1 MKKSFVTK
9 PDFKTRMWK
18 FGLKLLGFAS
28 VSMYISCTKYGA
40 PVPEYGIPTND
51 IIFKGMVS
59 SADSLKP
66 IQNIQVK
73 INNVYGNSVS
83 GVSDNLGNYTLVE
96 NVNISDS
103 VTLEFKDVDGSNH
116 GSFKDTIIGNK
127 ISEND
132 FNTGMHTENIQLN
145 RKP

>member
-1 MKKSFVTK
+1 MKKTFVTK
-9 PDFKTRMWK
+9 PDFKTRVWK
-18 FGLKLLGFAS
+18 IGLKLLGFAS

-73 INNVYGNSVS
+73 ITSVYGNYVS
-83 GVSDNLGNYTLVE
+83 GVSDNLGNYTLIE

-103 VTLEFKDVDGSNH
+103 VTLEYKDVDGSNH
-116 GSFKDTIIGNK
+116 GSFKDTVVGKK
-127 ISEND
+127 ITETD
-132 FNTGMHTENIQLN
+132 FNSGTHTENIQLI